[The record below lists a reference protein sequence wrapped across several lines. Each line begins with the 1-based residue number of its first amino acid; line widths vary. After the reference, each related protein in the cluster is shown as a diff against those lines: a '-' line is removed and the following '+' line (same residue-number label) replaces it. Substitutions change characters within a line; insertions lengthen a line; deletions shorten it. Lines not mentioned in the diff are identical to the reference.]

1 MIIINP
7 AVITNTTVINLY
19 TGVFSLCL
27 GLVILLATRFIEDR
41 RIAVPSSSLSLASFA
56 MGVAMTDFGLFILFL
71 CVARKLLA

>member
-7 AVITNTTVINLY
+7 AVITNTAVINLY

-27 GLVILLATRFIEDR
+27 GFVILLATSFIENH
-41 RIAVPSSSLSLASFA
+41 RIAVPSNTLGLASFA
-56 MGVAMTDFGLFILFL
+56 MGVAMTYIGLFILFL